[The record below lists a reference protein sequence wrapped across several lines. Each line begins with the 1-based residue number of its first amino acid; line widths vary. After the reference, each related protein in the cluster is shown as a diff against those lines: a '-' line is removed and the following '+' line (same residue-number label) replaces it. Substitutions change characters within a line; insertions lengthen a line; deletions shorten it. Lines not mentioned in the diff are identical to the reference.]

1 MHDEGQMIHD
11 SAIIH
16 PTADIGRGVTIGPF
30 CVIGQNVS
38 IGTGTII
45 GSHVVI
51 SRNTK
56 IGDRNQIFHH
66 AVLGESPQD
75 KKFKGEKTFLEI
87 GDDNVIREFCTFNLG
102 THQDAGVTKVGD
114 RNWIMA
120 YVHIAHD
127 CEVGNDVVLA
137 NCVQLAGH
145 VFVGNHSILGGFT
158 GVHQFCRIGDHAF
171 CGVGSVVV
179 SDVPPFVMCMGNT
192 VRPHGINVEG
202 LKRRG
207 FTSADI
213 ADIKKAYKTL
223 YRSSNTLPDA
233 VASLELQESGNP
245 KLGLLVDFLKTRS
258 GRGIIR

>member
-1 MHDEGQMIHD
+1 MIHS

-16 PTADIGRGVTIGPF
+16 PTAEIGEEVTIGPF
-30 CVIGQNVS
+30 CHIGEGVT
-38 IGTGTII
+38 IGNKTTI

-51 SRNTK
+51 ARNTK
-56 IGDRNQIFHH
+56 LGERNQVFHH
-66 AVLGESPQD
+66 AVLGEIPQD
-75 KKFKGEKTFLEI
+75 KKYKREKTFLEI

-102 THQDAGVTKVGD
+102 TQQDAGITRVGD

-127 CEVGNDVVLA
+127 CVVRDDVVLA

-145 VFVGNHSILGGFT
+145 VRVGNHAILGGFT
-158 GVHQFCRIGDHAF
+158 GIHQFCRIGDHAF

-192 VRPHGINVEG
+192 VKPHGINVEG

-233 VASLELQESGNP
+233 VTSLELQESDNP
-245 KLGLLVDFLKTRS
+245 KLGVLVDFLKTRS

>member
-1 MHDEGQMIHD
+1 MIHS

-16 PTADIGRGVTIGPF
+16 PTAEIGEEVTIGPF
-30 CVIGQNVS
+30 CHIGEDVA
-38 IGTGTII
+38 IGNKTTI

-51 SRNTK
+51 ARNTK
-56 IGDRNQIFHH
+56 LGERNQVFHH
-66 AVLGESPQD
+66 AVLGEIPQD
-75 KKFKGEKTFLEI
+75 KKYKREKTFLEI

-102 THQDAGVTKVGD
+102 TQQDAGITKVGD

-127 CEVGNDVVLA
+127 CVVSNDVVLA

-145 VFVGNHSILGGFT
+145 VRVGNYAILGGFT
-158 GVHQFCRIGDHAF
+158 GIHQFCRVGDHAF

-192 VRPHGINVEG
+192 VKPHGINVEG

-207 FTSADI
+207 SPPRILPTLRKP
-213 ADIKKAYKTL
+213 IKPFIDHLTPFL
-223 YRSSNTLPDA
+223 MR
-233 VASLELQESGNP
+233 
-245 KLGLLVDFLKTRS
+245 LLVWNCKRAV
-258 GRGIIR
+258 IRN

>member
-1 MHDEGQMIHD
+1 MIHS

-16 PTADIGRGVTIGPF
+16 PTAEIGEKVTIGPF
-30 CVIGQNVS
+30 CHIGENVS
-38 IGTGTII
+38 IGNKTTI

-51 SRNTK
+51 ARNTK
-56 IGDRNQIFHH
+56 LGERNQVFHH
-66 AVLGESPQD
+66 AVLGEIPQD
-75 KKFKGEKTFLEI
+75 KKYKGEKTLLEI
-87 GDDNVIREFCTFNLG
+87 GNDNVIREFCTFNLG
-102 THQDAGVTKVGD
+102 TQQDAGITKVGD

-127 CEVGNDVVLA
+127 CVVSNDVVLA

-145 VFVGNHSILGGFT
+145 VRVGNYVILGGFT

-192 VRPHGINVEG
+192 VKPHGINVEG

-233 VASLELQESGNP
+233 VTSLELQESSNS